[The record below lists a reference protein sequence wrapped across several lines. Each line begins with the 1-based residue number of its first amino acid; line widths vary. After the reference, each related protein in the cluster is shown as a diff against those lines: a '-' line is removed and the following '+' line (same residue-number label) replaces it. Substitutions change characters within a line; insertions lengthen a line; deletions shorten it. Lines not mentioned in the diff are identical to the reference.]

1 MTKPKILVSR
11 RWPEAVETAMVE
23 KYDVTFNIKDKPLST
38 NEFKDALSIYDAILP
53 TVTDKISSEVF
64 KVKNPRTKI
73 FGNYGVGFSH
83 IDIPAAKAAG
93 ITVSNTPDVLSDCT
107 ADITLTLMLMAAR
120 RAGEGEREV
129 RSGNWEGW
137 RPRHLIGTRITG
149 KTLGII
155 GFGRIGREVAKR
167 AHFGFGMK
175 IVVQNRSKIGN
186 DILIRT
192 NAHQVDNL
200 DELLETSDFISLHCP
215 GGDDNHHLISTKQ
228 FKKMKNSAILIN
240 TARGEVVDD
249 NALILALKSKEIS
262 AVGLDVFNN
271 EPNINPE
278 LMKFENAILLPH
290 LGSATQE
297 TREAMGFR
305 VLDNI
310 ADFFEGKVPRDKVA

>member
-11 RWPEAVETAMVE
+11 RWPEAVETAMVK

-64 KVKNPRTKI
+64 RVKNPKTKI

-192 NAHQVDNL
+192 NAHQVDNI

-278 LMKFENAILLPH
+278 LIKFENAILLPH

>member
-11 RWPEAVETAMVE
+11 RWPEAVETAMVK

-129 RSGNWEGW
+129 RSGNWKGW

>member
-11 RWPEAVETAMVE
+11 RWPEAVETAMVK

-149 KTLGII
+149 KSLGII

-192 NAHQVDNL
+192 NAHQVDNI

-278 LMKFENAILLPH
+278 LIKFENAILLPH

>member
-64 KVKNPRTKI
+64 RVKNPKTKI

-192 NAHQVDNL
+192 NAHQVDNI
-200 DELLETSDFISLHCP
+200 DELFETSDFISLHCP

>member
-64 KVKNPRTKI
+64 RVKNPRTKI

-149 KTLGII
+149 KTIGII

-175 IVVQNRSKIGN
+175 IIVQNRSKIGN

-192 NAHQVDNL
+192 NAHQVDNI

>member
-11 RWPEAVETAMVE
+11 RWPEAVETAMVK

-240 TARGEVVDD
+240 TARGELVDD

>member
-11 RWPEAVETAMVE
+11 RWPEAVETAMVK

-64 KVKNPRTKI
+64 KVKNPKTKI

-149 KTLGII
+149 KSLGII

>member
-1 MTKPKILVSR
+1 
-11 RWPEAVETAMVE
+11 
-23 KYDVTFNIKDKPLST
+23 
-38 NEFKDALSIYDAILP
+38 
-53 TVTDKISSEVF
+53 
-64 KVKNPRTKI
+64 
-73 FGNYGVGFSH
+73 
-83 IDIPAAKAAG
+83 
-93 ITVSNTPDVLSDCT
+93 LSDCT

-175 IVVQNRSKIGN
+175 IIVQNRSKIGN

-192 NAHQVDNL
+192 NAHQVDNI

>member
-64 KVKNPRTKI
+64 RVKNPKTKI

-192 NAHQVDNL
+192 NAHQVDNI

-278 LMKFENAILLPH
+278 LIKFENAILLPH

>member
-1 MTKPKILVSR
+1 MSKPKILVSR

-64 KVKNPRTKI
+64 RVKNPRTKI

-192 NAHQVDNL
+192 NAHQVDNI
-200 DELLETSDFISLHCP
+200 DELLETSDFISLQCP
-215 GGDDNHHLISTKQ
+215 GGDDNLHLISTKQ

>member
-11 RWPEAVETAMVE
+11 RWPEAVETAMVK

-192 NAHQVDNL
+192 NAHQVDNI

-278 LMKFENAILLPH
+278 LIKFENAILLPH

>member
-64 KVKNPRTKI
+64 RVKNPRTKI

-149 KTLGII
+149 KTIGII

-192 NAHQVDNL
+192 NAHQVDNI

>member
-11 RWPEAVETAMVE
+11 RWPEAVETAMVK

-64 KVKNPRTKI
+64 RVKNPKTKI

-278 LMKFENAILLPH
+278 LIKFENAILLPH

>member
-11 RWPEAVETAMVE
+11 RWPEAVETAMVK

-262 AVGLDVFNN
+262 AVGLDVFND

>member
-64 KVKNPRTKI
+64 RVKNPRTKI

-93 ITVSNTPDVLSDCT
+93 ITVSNTPEVLSDCT

-192 NAHQVDNL
+192 NAHQVDNI